1 MLLGTNKRPLQAP
14 NSSCGPS
21 RKGSG
26 CDHTLLPFGLLL
38 AVRLLLSCCCS
49 QEQPTPHQP
58 NTVFGSVCRLQSF
71 LSIEILVRI
80 CFSAKSLHSKR
91 LSPPQALTMPC
102 MFMAHGQVGQTC
114 MVSLAFWGF
123 SSFPL
128 TLYLRICLNYCPL
141 NFGCVGTC
149 TAVKCSQNGSTYLPH
164 SSPFS
169 SRMVLRPNVGWSF
182 TRI

>member
-1 MLLGTNKRPLQAP
+1 MK
-14 NSSCGPS
+14 GPS
-21 RKGSG
+21 RLQTVVVAPQEKVAVVI
-26 CDHTLLPFGLLL
+26 TLYCRSVCCLLL
-38 AVRLLLSCCCS
+38 AARLLLGCCCS

-114 MVSLAFWGF
+114 MVSLALWGF

>member
-1 MLLGTNKRPLQAP
+1 MK
-14 NSSCGPS
+14 GPS
-21 RKGSG
+21 RLQTVVVAPQEKVAVVI
-26 CDHTLLPFGLLL
+26 TLCCRSDCCLLL
-38 AVRLLLSCCCS
+38 AARLLLGCCCS

-91 LSPPQALTMPC
+91 LSPPEALTMPC

-123 SSFPL
+123 F
-128 TLYLRICLNYCPL
+128 
-141 NFGCVGTC
+141 F
-149 TAVKCSQNGSTYLPH
+149 
-164 SSPFS
+164 FS
-169 SRMVLRPNVGWSF
+169 SDIIF
-182 TRI
+182 TDMSQLLPFELWVRWYVHSR